1 MVAQGN
7 DDGGGD
13 DDENDLSNDDENDLG
28 DDDENDL
35 GDDDENATVR
45 DKTCVSLLPPR
56 SSAHTRNRLHSTVF
70 YNGLHRDV

>member
-1 MVAQGN
+1 MAQGN
-7 DDGGGD
+7 DDGG
-13 DDENDLSNDDENDLG
+13 G

-70 YNGLHRDV
+70 YNGLHRDGLSTEQLYKAQ